1 VQNTRVR
8 EKAQGALVAHCYI
21 CTLRAA
27 ADREKVSVRSELGM
41 ALRAIARQRPARR
54 LATAWNQQVVGCYQ
68 IPAPHRHRSTVAGT
82 GAAGEGGVSGGVG
95 SKHTGGFVHHDMAKK
110 VDASLMQRLSRKLLA
125 CKTGNCFLSFAKR
138 HGAEE
143 VKGSGGHIGFRF
155 GGKRCILAGPSS
167 MKKEMNSR
175 SRRVL
180 IAQFVQLGIVALPT
194 AEHE

>member
-1 VQNTRVR
+1 
-8 EKAQGALVAHCYI
+8 
-21 CTLRAA
+21 
-27 ADREKVSVRSELGM
+27 
-41 ALRAIARQRPARR
+41 
-54 LATAWNQQVVGCYQ
+54 
-68 IPAPHRHRSTVAGT
+68 
-82 GAAGEGGVSGGVG
+82 
-95 SKHTGGFVHHDMAKK
+95 VHHDMAKK

-175 SRRVL
+175 SRRIL